1 MSKSAVSTAAIVLAS
16 FAAGVLSAAPAPKS
30 AKKPAAPAAK
40 AAAAGPKLEIAVDSL
55 LDRRTTSDFPRPSLS
70 LTLALQGED
79 AAAVKSTR
87 PRVTR
92 AVDDTGRDL
101 ANPQGAMVYGADGWQ
116 ESRGE
121 KAMPRIE
128 LASPSRKA
136 KSLTVVEGVLETY
149 LPSRDSA
156 ATVKI
161 DRVLSYRDK
170 PLATPALAAQ
180 GIRLGVLSKAGLE
193 REKKQAEA
201 REKAKRA
208 KKTKKESVEGVAE
221 AIADALVSSIQSLF
235 ENAGE
240 HDLILK
246 VDDPGKKIFSFD
258 LAAPDGT
265 PVQSYGLTNV
275 EGYRIL
281 RMFEPIPP
289 NSSLQVRL
297 KTPKSFGEIRFAF
310 QDLKLP

>member
-1 MSKSAVSTAAIVLAS
+1 MSKPAVRAAAIALAS
-16 FAAGVLSAAPAPKS
+16 FAAGALLAAPAPDS
-30 AKKPAAPAAK
+30 AKKPAASPAK
-40 AAAAGPKLEIAVDSL
+40 TAASAPKLQVAVDSL
-55 LDRRTTSDFPRPSLS
+55 LDRRTTSDFPHPSLS
-70 LTLALQGED
+70 LTLTLQGED
-79 AAAVKSTR
+79 AAAVKSAR

-101 ANPQGAMVYGADGWQ
+101 ANPQNAMVYGADGWQ
-116 ESRGE
+116 ESLGE
-121 KAMPRIE
+121 KVTPRIE

-136 KSLTVVEGVLETY
+136 KSRTAVEGVIDTY

-161 DRVLSYRDK
+161 DRVLSHRDK
-170 PLATPALAAQ
+170 PFSAPALAAQ

-201 REKAKRA
+201 REKAKP

-221 AIADALVSSIQSLF
+221 AMADVLVATIQRLF

-240 HDLILK
+240 NDLILK

-265 PVQSYGLTNV
+265 PVQSYGVTNV
-275 EGYRIL
+275 EGYRIV

-289 NSSLQVRL
+289 ATSLQVRL
-297 KTPKSFGEIRFAF
+297 KTPKSFGEVRFAF
-310 QDLKLP
+310 QDVKLP